1 VRACDAVKR
10 DYNNL
15 DEQRARFDFGDQPS
29 ACTASTDHVRQAHA
43 AGAAARPLRRMC
55 CERTALT
62 DFNNM
67 KMSCDD
73 EFTALHLEWVTR

>member
-1 VRACDAVKR
+1 
-10 DYNNL
+10 
-15 DEQRARFDFGDQPS
+15 
-29 ACTASTDHVRQAHA
+29 
-43 AGAAARPLRRMC
+43 MC